1 MQFSVKI
8 TDYQKNLMV
17 NICDIDLLGKNIV
30 EDQINMNISK
40 SYYGE
45 KIIEHEEAKHL
56 LKKASI
62 INMVGKDT
70 ISLSLELGVGS
81 ENGVKEIAGIPFLIV
96 FKM

>member
-1 MQFSVKI
+1 MRFSVKI
-8 TDYQKNLMV
+8 SEYQKNQML
-17 NICDIDLLGKNIV
+17 NICDIDLLGKTIV
-30 EDQINMNISK
+30 QDQLNMKISK

-45 KIIEHEEAKHL
+45 KIIEHNEAKNL
-56 LKKASI
+56 LKNSSI

-81 ENGVKEIAGIPFLIV
+81 ETAVKTVGGIPFLIV